1 MLSVVLLEQV
11 VYILVRRAWCLMPVN
26 RCFQAGCPSPP
37 CNFGNIASLCPYTN
51 MQRRSLRGAMLMGY
65 HLDTCH
71 QPLERVSRIRFL
83 MLCTVSAPSMS
94 SSLHNFTDTSSS
106 NLLPHLHGPST
117 LLSDTNIR
125 RCDKPSQVLGG
136 IITAIASGNVQLWSI
151 Q

>member
-1 MLSVVLLEQV
+1 MLSAVLLEQV
-11 VYILVRRAWCLMPVN
+11 LYILVRRAWCLMPVN
-26 RCFQAGCPSPP
+26 RCFRAGCPSPP

-94 SSLHNFTDTSSS
+94 SSLHNFSAQFITNRHLKLKPPTPSSWAFDTSLRYKYS
-106 NLLPHLHGPST
+106 
-117 LLSDTNIR
+117 
-125 RCDKPSQVLGG
+125 KM
-136 IITAIASGNVQLWSI
+136 
-151 Q
+151 